1 MYDAHM
7 SRTTVTLSDEADAI
21 VRSLMRERGLTFKAA
36 LNIAIVE
43 PVEHVP
49 PAQFETPVRSIGF
62 RVPLD
67 HATTLV
73 GELEDMELLRKRALG
88 K

>member
-1 MYDAHM
+1 M
-7 SRTTVTLSDEADAI
+7 SRTTVTLTDEADAI
-21 VRSLMRERGLTFKAA
+21 VRSLMRERGISFKNA
-36 LNIAIVE
+36 LNLAIVE
-43 PVEHVP
+43 PVQRT
-49 PAQFETPVRSIGF
+49 PAQFETPVREIGF

-73 GELEDMELLRKRALG
+73 GELEDIELLRKRALG

>member
-1 MYDAHM
+1 M
-7 SRTTVTLSDEADAI
+7 SRTTVTLTDESEAI
-21 VRSLMRERGLTFKAA
+21 VRALMRDRGLSFKAA
-36 LNIAIVE
+36 LNLAIVA
-43 PVEHVP
+43 PDVRVP
-49 PAQFETPVRSIGF
+49 AERFETPTREIGF